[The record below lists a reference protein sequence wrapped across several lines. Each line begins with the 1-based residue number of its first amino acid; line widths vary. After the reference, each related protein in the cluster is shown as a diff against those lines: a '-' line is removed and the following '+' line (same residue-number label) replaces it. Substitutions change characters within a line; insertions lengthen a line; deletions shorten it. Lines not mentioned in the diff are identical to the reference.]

1 MLKSYYDWR
10 ETFTYNADVSMIV
23 GERDVGK
30 TFGLRE
36 QFVRDYMAHSERF
49 CAVCRYE
56 KDIPR
61 ISEGY
66 LDGIGMDTQDA
77 KVREWYE
84 VNRPVFRLEK
94 GALKVGSRK
103 ESDKIKEWDAIG
115 YFAHMSVKQA
125 SKERTFA
132 KVRRFVVDEAIMEP
146 EDLRFRRYLNDEWG
160 RLQSIV
166 QSATKLGAQRCSP
179 NIYLLGNAL
188 DLLNPWFEEFK
199 VYEIPEYGKHW
210 LLGGLVLLDYV
221 NPADYRTKNKQ
232 SGGTLASRMISH
244 RAKDKAALLDNRF
257 TLDTSEF
264 IEKRTRGSRYECAFI
279 YRGNIYGIWTDWSRG
294 LSYVTPKVLKGGGE
308 VYALTTEDNRVNYLA
323 AKQARKAML
332 EFIDRYGTGLVR
344 FENVKLREGFLRMMR
359 DFGVK

>member
-1 MLKSYYDWR
+1 MIKEHYDWR
-10 ETFTYNADVSMIV
+10 EMFTYNADVSMVV

-36 QFVRDYMAHSERF
+36 QFIRDYMQHGERF

-66 LDGIGMDTQDA
+66 LDGIAMDTEDD
-77 KVREWYE
+77 KVKRWFD

-94 GALKVGSRK
+94 GSVKVGSRK
-103 ESDKIKEWDAIG
+103 ESDKVKEWDVIG

-146 EDLRFRRYLNDEWG
+146 EDLRYRRYLHDEWG

-166 QSATKLGAQRCSP
+166 QSATKLGRQRCSP
-179 NIYLLGNAL
+179 NVYLLGNAV

-199 VYEIPEYGKHW
+199 LYSIPEFGKHW
-210 LLGGLVLLDYV
+210 LLGGTVLLDYV
-221 NPADYRTKNKQ
+221 DPSNYKTKNKQ
-232 SGGTLASRMISH
+232 DCGTLASRMLQH
-244 RAKDKAALLDNRF
+244 RAKDTAALLGNEF
-257 TLDTSEF
+257 TISETEF
-264 IEKRTRGSRYECAFI
+264 IAKRPRGARYECAFI
-279 YRGNIYGIWTDWSRG
+279 YRGQIYGIWTDWARG
-294 LSYVTPKVLKGGGE
+294 MSYVSGKVVKGAGE

-323 AKQARKAML
+323 AKTARKSML
-332 EFIDRYGTGLVR
+332 EFVERYGNGIVR